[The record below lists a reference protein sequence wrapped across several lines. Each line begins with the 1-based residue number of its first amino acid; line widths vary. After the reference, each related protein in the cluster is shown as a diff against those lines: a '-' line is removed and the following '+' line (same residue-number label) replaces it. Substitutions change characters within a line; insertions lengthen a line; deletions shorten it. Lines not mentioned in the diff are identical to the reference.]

1 MTMDEEVTRHR
12 MWLRSKAR
20 MITLYAGAFAAVLG
34 GILGWQQLGLPVPAT
49 QSDMV
54 ELRQE
59 IGSNTKLILGD
70 RWLRLTAQIKQ
81 LEAQL
86 ARDPGNRRL
95 IERLVRLQQ
104 QLREVE
110 KGLQ

>member
-1 MTMDEEVTRHR
+1 MTMEEVTGFRK
-12 MWLRSKAR
+12 WLRSKAK
-20 MITLYAGAFAAVLG
+20 MITLYAGAITAVIG
-34 GILGWQQLGLPVPAT
+34 VMIGYQQLGGPIPAT
-49 QSDMV
+49 QADLT

-59 IGSNTKLILGD
+59 IGSNTQLILGD
-70 RWLRLTAQIKQ
+70 RWLRLTAQIKA

-86 ARDPGNRRL
+86 AQNPGSREL

-110 KGLQ
+110 RGLK